1 MLKSDN
7 MANETQ
13 LIVEGRKTFFFAA
26 DTSLMPEAYLEDY
39 MAQGYETYIISDDR
53 YCPLTKK
60 VEIIVNTFKDSILFF
75 NIDAQI
81 PGIDWEQYIKR
92 LQVLYGQHFVIGVL
106 YTRRQN
112 ELDQQRLEKYYLF
125 DVGITG
131 GCIALEYQKTKNFS
145 RIFKVMYANQACGR
159 RKNVRA
165 ICDDSSKVSFESSG
179 KIYRGKLSD
188 ISISHFSCIFD
199 THFPVQMYEKI
210 ANIIIEVNGSHFRA
224 DAIYSMSRELSDGRL
239 LFVFVFTKHDGN
251 PGLDTELAQRLLNK
265 IYLMVTDKVKG
276 LMRELFDQAG
286 KELRA
291 R

>member
-1 MLKSDN
+1 

-75 NIDAQI
+75 DIDAQI

-251 PGLDTELAQRLLNK
+251 PGLDTEVAQRLLNK

>member
-1 MLKSDN
+1 

-39 MAQGYETYIISDDR
+39 MAQGYETYIIGDDR

-92 LQVLYGQHFVIGVL
+92 LQVLYGEHFVIGVL

-165 ICDDSSKVSFESSG
+165 ICDDSSKVSFESGG

-210 ANIIIEVNGSHFRA
+210 SNIIIEVNGSHFRA

-251 PGLDTELAQRLLNK
+251 PGLDPELAQRLLNK

>member
-1 MLKSDN
+1 